1 MKYREE
7 GLLQLRR
14 RRFLQACG
22 LGAGSLFLPSLSARA
37 QAAPPKRLVVLYTQH
52 GFVYDSVKM
61 RPPGTNETADF
72 DVAMA
77 ELDDSQLSRVL
88 RPLAPFKDRLS
99 VVDGLAMVSAEGD
112 IAFNEHE
119 KGARH
124 ALTGAT
130 MIDDPNG
137 ALAGAASFDQ
147 VIARAIAKPGRLD
160 SLEFAVTETQN
171 GGGVY
176 RGVGQPIPPDDDPR
190 GAFSRLFP
198 PAQGGGELSTADKV
212 RLGQK
217 SVLDRVAQQYDKLLP
232 RLSGEDSK
240 KLALHRDLVRS
251 AELRVQALQ
260 DLQCGRPDEPSIVN
274 DFNSVQF
281 YESRF
286 DAFVDLTA
294 AALACDLTRV
304 VTIQMSQLRN
314 DHLGIAGDVH
324 ADFAHNSDTNAESI
338 EVMSKYGEVH
348 GEHMRR
354 LLVALD
360 SVPEGN
366 GSLLDNCA
374 VLWCSELAN
383 GTHGYNLWPGIVAGG
398 AGGALRTGRYLR
410 FVPDT
415 PNPTQNPQFGN
426 VEPII
431 GRPHNQLL
439 TSLAKAVGADVD
451 AIGTSELFTTEGVRV
466 PLTGAIDELLT

>member
-1 MKYREE
+1 MTP
-7 GLLQLRR
+7 LSSLMLRR

-37 QAAPPKRLVVLYTQH
+37 QAAPPKRLIVLYTQH
-52 GFVYDSVKM
+52 GFVYDAFKM
-61 RPPGTNETADF
+61 RPPGTNEGADF
-72 DVAMA
+72 DTGLAD
-77 ELDDSQLSRVL
+77 LDDSQFSRIL
-88 RPLAPFKDRLS
+88 RPLAPFKDRLT
-99 VVDGLAMVSAEGD
+99 VVDGLSMASAEGD
-112 IAFNEHE
+112 IAYNEHE

-137 ALAGAASFDQ
+137 AHAGGASFDQ
-147 VIARAIAKPGRLD
+147 TVARAVAVQGRLD
-160 SLEFAVTETQN
+160 SLEFAVTGNEN
-171 GGGVY
+171 GGAIY
-176 RGVGQPIPPDDDPR
+176 RGPGQPIPPDDDPR

-198 PAQGGGELSTADKV
+198 PLAGGGALSDADKV

-217 SVLDRVAQQYDKLLP
+217 SVLDRVARQYDKLLP
-232 RLSGEDSK
+232 RLSGEDAA
-240 KLALHRDLVRS
+240 KLTLHRDLVRG

-260 DLQCGRPDEPSIVN
+260 DLQCARPGEPSVVD
-274 DFNSVQF
+274 DFGNVAF
-281 YESRF
+281 YESRY
-286 DAFVDLTA
+286 DAFVDLTV

-304 VTIQMSQLRN
+304 VSIQLSQLRN

-383 GTHGYNLWPGIVAGG
+383 GTHGYNLWPGIVAAAKNFEGYQ
-398 AGGALRTGRYLR
+398 ARTSRNIPVVILQPR
-410 FVPDT
+410 
-415 PNPTQNPQFGN
+415 QN
-426 VEPII
+426 
-431 GRPHNQLL
+431 
-439 TSLAKAVGADVD
+439 
-451 AIGTSELFTTEGVRV
+451 
-466 PLTGAIDELLT
+466 

>member
-1 MKYREE
+1 MT
-7 GLLQLRR
+7 LRR

-22 LGAGSLFLPSLSARA
+22 LGAGSLFLPSLQARA
-37 QAAPPKRLVVLYTQH
+37 QAAPPKRLIVLYTQH
-52 GFVYDSVKM
+52 GFVYDAVKM

-72 DVAMA
+72 DVDMA
-77 ELDDSQLSRVL
+77 TLDDSQLSRTL
-88 RPLAPFKDRLS
+88 RPLAPFKDRLTM
-99 VVDGLAMVSAEGD
+99 VDGLAMVSAEGD

-130 MIDDPNG
+130 MIDDP
-137 ALAGAASFDQ
+137 AGAQAGGPSFDQ
-147 VIARAIAKPGRLD
+147 TIARAIALQGRLD
-160 SLEFAVTETQN
+160 SLEFTVTGTAS
-171 GGGVY
+171 GGGVF
-176 RGVGQPIPPDDDPR
+176 RDANQPIPPDDDPR

-198 PAQGGGELSTADKV
+198 PAQGGGELSVDDKV
-212 RLGQK
+212 RLGQQ
-217 SVLDRVAQQYDKLLP
+217 SVLDRVQRQYESLLP
-232 RLSGEDSK
+232 RLSGEDAA
-240 KLALHRDLVRS
+240 KLTLHRDLVRN

-260 DLQCGRPDEPSIVN
+260 ELQCGRPDEPSIVN
-274 DFNSVQF
+274 DFNNVAF

-324 ADFAHNSDTNAESI
+324 ADFAHNSDTNPEAI

-348 GEHMRR
+348 SEHLRR

-374 VLWCSELAN
+374 VLWCSELAT
-383 GTHGYNLWPGIVAGG
+383 GTHKFNIWPAIIAGG

-410 FVPDT
+410 FVPST
-415 PNPTQNPQFGN
+415 PNPTQNPQFGG
-426 VEPII
+426 VEPVI
-431 GRPHNQLL
+431 GRPHNQVL
-439 TSLAKAVGADVD
+439 TSLAQAVGADVD
-451 AIGTSELFTTEGVRV
+451 GIGTRELFTTEGQRV
-466 PLTGAIDELLT
+466 SMTGAIDELLS